1 MTPLA
6 LLDFGT
12 GAVTLSLTVLTA
24 ALSFISPRTR
34 ASRYLTAFF
43 ACMSVETLASLTV
56 QGGREWLSVDA
67 IRWLH
72 SVNMPSAYLLGP
84 LLYGYTVALT
94 SGAGIRIRHALPFFA
109 VLLLAVVNALTRFDS
124 SPTGQM
130 IYLVAFHAWVLQGA
144 PYLCAAAW
152 RTYHARAWLEHLS
165 ADDAALQ
172 VAWLRR
178 LVAVIGGFWVL
189 GAVERLPIGTSAPQW
204 GPIDTLICVL
214 VTAAMV
220 FLAWF
225 ALRQRV
231 LVPPQLPAQLP
242 AQPQLQGEDAS
253 APYARSGL
261 EPAQCVQ
268 IAAELGRLMT
278 AEQLYVDSQFD
289 LQALSERSGWS
300 PNYISQALNQGLK
313 KNFFEF
319 VNGFRVSAARDA
331 LANPDEDRTI
341 LEIALACG
349 FGSKSTFNTVFK
361 RLTGLTP
368 SEFRRTGSPV
378 AQASAN

>member
-24 ALSFISPRTR
+24 ALSFSSPRTR

-43 ACMSVETLASLTV
+43 ACMSVETVASLTV
-56 QGGREWLSVDA
+56 QGGREWLSVEA

-72 SVNMPSAYLLGP
+72 TVNVPSAYLLGP

-94 SGAGIRIRHALPFFA
+94 SGGGIRIWHAVPFCA
-109 VLLLAVVNALTRFDS
+109 VLLLAVANALTRFDN

-130 IYLVAFHAWVLQGA
+130 IYLIAFHAWVLQGV

-152 RTYHARAWLEHLS
+152 RTYQARAWLEHLS
-165 ADDAALQ
+165 ADEAALQ

-178 LVAVIGGFWVL
+178 LVTVIGCIWVL
-189 GAVERLPIGTSAPQW
+189 GAVERLPIGRPVPQW
-204 GPIDTLICVL
+204 GPIDTLICGL
-214 VTAAMV
+214 VTVAMV

-231 LVPPQLPAQLP
+231 LVPPQLPAQPL
-242 AQPQLQGEDAS
+242 LQGEDAS

-261 EPAQCVQ
+261 EPAQCAQ
-268 IAAELGRLMT
+268 IAAVLDRLMT
-278 AEQLYVDSQFD
+278 IEELYVDSQFD

-319 VNGFRVSAARDA
+319 VNAFRVAAARDA
-331 LANPDEDRTI
+331 LADADEDRTI

-368 SEFRRTGSPV
+368 SEFRRTGSV
-378 AQASAN
+378 AQASAS

>member
-24 ALSFISPRTR
+24 ALSFSSPRTR

-43 ACMSVETLASLTV
+43 ACMSVETVASLTV
-56 QGGREWLSVDA
+56 QGGREWLSVEA

-72 SVNMPSAYLLGP
+72 TVNVPSAYLLGP

-109 VLLLAVVNALTRFDS
+109 VLLLAVANALTRLDS

-130 IYLVAFHAWVLQGA
+130 IYLVTFHAWVLQGV

-165 ADDAALQ
+165 ADEAALQ
-172 VAWLRR
+172 AAWLRR
-178 LVAVIGGFWVL
+178 LVTVIGCIWVL
-189 GAVERLPIGTSAPQW
+189 GAVERLPIGRPAPQW
-204 GPIDTLICVL
+204 GPIDTLICAL
-214 VTAAMV
+214 VTTAMV

-231 LVPPQLPAQLP
+231 LVPPQLS
-242 AQPQLQGEDAS
+242 AQPQLEGEDAS

-278 AEQLYVDSQFD
+278 TEELYVDNQFD

-319 VNGFRVSAARDA
+319 VNGFRVAAARNA
-331 LANPDEDRTI
+331 LADPDEDRTI

-368 SEFRRTGSPV
+368 SEFRRTGTPV